1 MFIFH
6 IGFPKT
12 GTTSLQ
18 TFLKNQNNIQY
29 LGKFTDPKFKAKDK
43 IAKII
48 TYLLYSK
55 DINKFYKTVKKYKL
69 KLNKQKIYFYSEEDI
84 LNFYC
89 KIPLDEKIKRLK
101 YFLSF
106 NQIKEYKILIGIR
119 KPVDLI
125 MSLITEEVSAFRYKK
140 KINYESLIHD
150 ERIIKFIKFKKKIF
164 KFFPKKN
171 LVFFD
176 YESIYLE
183 KNYNKIKKLFKL
195 TNVNL
200 PTKNISKKIQFEDYK
215 IFISK
220 IHIKVHLKNLYYSKN
235 FVKFFKNLIFTFKN
249 FAIVLTNNEYKK
261 LEKKYNNL

>member
-89 KIPLDEKIKRLK
+89 KIPLDEKIKDSNIFYL
-101 YFLSF
+101 L
-106 NQIKEYKILIGIR
+106 IKL
-119 KPVDLI
+119 
-125 MSLITEEVSAFRYKK
+125 
-140 KINYESLIHD
+140 
-150 ERIIKFIKFKKKIF
+150 
-164 KFFPKKN
+164 
-171 LVFFD
+171 
-176 YESIYLE
+176 
-183 KNYNKIKKLFKL
+183 
-195 TNVNL
+195 
-200 PTKNISKKIQFEDYK
+200 KNI
-215 IFISK
+215 
-220 IHIKVHLKNLYYSKN
+220 
-235 FVKFFKNLIFTFKN
+235 
-249 FAIVLTNNEYKK
+249 
-261 LEKKYNNL
+261 KY